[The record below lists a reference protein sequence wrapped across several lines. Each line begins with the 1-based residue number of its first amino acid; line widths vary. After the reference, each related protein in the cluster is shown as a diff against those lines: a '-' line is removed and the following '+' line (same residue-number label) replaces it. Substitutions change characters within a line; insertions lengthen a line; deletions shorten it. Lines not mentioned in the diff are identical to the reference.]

1 MAEFL
6 EGATLMKKLT
16 NYLMMIVLGASVALI
31 SGCGSTDAPAAEAA
45 ESKSGQQDKGFLGN
59 LIAKPEPVTIAA
71 GTPVNIRLE
80 SSISSETAQT
90 GDTFGFTLIEPLL
103 VNGRTVATSG
113 ASGVGQV
120 IAVRK
125 SGRLHNSGYLRIA
138 MSSIEI
144 DGKQVPVQSS
154 SIFLSGGRY
163 VKRNVA
169 IIGGSAAGGALIGGL
184 AGGGKGALIG
194 SAVGAGAGTGAAAAT
209 GKKDVSFSAERTL
222 TFKITQPLT
231 VEL

>member
-1 MAEFL
+1 
-6 EGATLMKKLT
+6 MKLRK
-16 NYLMMIVLGASVALI
+16 YLMLTTLSASLAMIA
-31 SGCGSTDAPAAEAA
+31 GCGSSNTTTAEAA
-45 ESKSGQQDKGFLGN
+45 GSTGEQANSKGFLGN
-59 LIAKPEPVTIAA
+59 LIAKPEPVTVPA
-71 GTPVNIRLE
+71 GTPVTIRLE
-80 SSISSETAQT
+80 SSISSTTAQA
-90 GDTFGFTLIEPLL
+90 GDTFGFTLVEPLL

-113 ASGVGQV
+113 ASGVGRV
-120 IAVRK
+120 IAARK

-138 MSSIEI
+138 MTSIEI
-144 DGKQVPVQSS
+144 DGKQVPVESS
-154 SIFLSGGRY
+154 SVFVSGGRY

-209 GKKDVSFSAERTL
+209 GKKDVSFSAERAL

>member
-1 MAEFL
+1 
-6 EGATLMKKLT
+6 
-16 NYLMMIVLGASVALI
+16 
-31 SGCGSTDAPAAEAA
+31 
-45 ESKSGQQDKGFLGN
+45 
-59 LIAKPEPVTIAA
+59 
-71 GTPVNIRLE
+71 
-80 SSISSETAQT
+80 
-90 GDTFGFTLIEPLL
+90 
-103 VNGRTVATSG
+103 RTVATSG
-113 ASGVGQV
+113 ASGVGRV

-169 IIGGSAAGGALIGGL
+169 IIGGSAAGGAVIGGL
-184 AGGGKGALIG
+184 GGGCKGAWIG
-194 SAVGAGAGTGAAAAT
+194 SSIGAGAGTGTAAAT